1 MRISDWSSD
10 VCSSDLLL
18 AQPVQC
24 EFGCV
29 ACTREHRLAEEDA
42 AQRDAVQSPDQLPVS
57 PYFNAMGLTTI
68 AQVHV
73 GVAHVLAP
81 PGAVATDALHTA
93 GLQPSIEC
101 AIDTQSVV
109 DPPAHFP

>member
-42 AQRDAVQSPDQLPVS
+42 AQRDAVQSPDQLPVP
-57 PYFNAMGLTTI
+57 PYCNAMGLTTI
-68 AQVHV
+68 ELFHV
-73 GVAHVLAP
+73 DVANVLAQ
-81 PGAVATDALHTA
+81 PGAVAPDGLTTPSKTDWRRDGKERFNQCMTRR
-93 GLQPSIEC
+93 I
-101 AIDTQSVV
+101 T
-109 DPPAHFP
+109 